1 MYKRIN
7 LIREHLLNINETD
20 NTQSTVKIQPT
31 VTSAKGVKRR
41 MVTIESPAKKK
52 SIIQLWR
59 EQVILGDTIGMRANS
74 YYNVYEDEN
83 TICCYSL

>member
-7 LIREHLLNINETD
+7 LIREHLLNINETND
-20 NTQSTVKIQPT
+20 TQSTVKIQPT

-52 SIIQLWR
+52 CIIQLWR
-59 EQVILGDTIGMRANS
+59 EQVILADTIGMRTNS
-74 YYNVYEDEN
+74 YYNIYEDEN

>member
-7 LIREHLLNINETD
+7 FIKEHLLNINVTD
-20 NTQSTVKIQPT
+20 DTQSTVKIQPT

-52 SIIQLWR
+52 CIIQLWCD
-59 EQVILGDTIGMRANS
+59 QVILDDTIGMKANS

>member
-7 LIREHLLNINETD
+7 LIKEHLLNINETD
-20 NTQSTVKIQPT
+20 DIQSTVKIQPT

-52 SIIQLWR
+52 CIIQLWR
-59 EQVILGDTIGMRANS
+59 EKVVLGDTIGMEANS
-74 YYNVYEDEN
+74 YHNVYEDEN
-83 TICCYSL
+83 VIYCYSL